1 MLIVLRYNTTS
12 LHCKSPLLK
21 ETVLCSQYFDHASQ
35 EVHEC
40 FVQRPKVNVEIVSNT
55 NVPGSSKQISNE
67 RKEEPIVA
75 DACIW
80 FFDIETEQSCTNR
93 NEHVPALSVVQ
104 NVEELERVFLGYDCL
119 ADFFDSA
126 FDHEARVRKQ
136 EWFIAHSGSGF
147 DFLLIFQWLYKKRLF
162 PN

>member
-1 MLIVLRYNTTS
+1 MLIVHRYNTTS

-40 FVQRPKVNVEIVSNT
+40 FVQRPKVNVKIVSNA

-67 RKEEPIVA
+67 REEEPIVA

-80 FFDIETEQSCTNR
+80 FFDIEKEQSCNNR
-93 NEHVPALSVVQ
+93 NEHVPVLCGAECGGARTRLFW
-104 NVEELERVFLGYDCL
+104 LRFLQTFVL
-119 ADFFDSA
+119 QSLTM
-126 FDHEARVRKQ
+126 KQ
-136 EWFIAHSGSGF
+136 EFGNKNGSSRTLAA
-147 DFLLIFQWLYKKRLF
+147 DSIFCSFFNGYTSKKRLF